1 MTKITIGARSSKL
14 SLAYVA
20 KVKEL
25 LLKNNNDLKEENIN
39 FKAIKTSGDL
49 NLNKNISEIGG
60 KNLFCKEIEESLFK
74 KEIDIAVHSLKDME
88 ANENKSLL
96 IGAYLKRNDY
106 RDVIISEKIK
116 NISDLRNGVKIG
128 SSSKRREL
136 QLKKINS
143 NISVIN
149 IRGNIDTRI
158 NKINENKLDG
168 VILAAAGVKSLKL
181 DKKISLTFN
190 CDHILPAVGQGI
202 IAVQC
207 RKEDKI
213 KNLIKRINDNTTNL
227 CAIAERKMLQTIG
240 GDCDTA
246 IGGLAEIENHNLK
259 LKAQLFSDSGKES
272 FEYELTGREV
282 DASFIGKSVGEKIPL
297 KKRKNIKIIKAIII
311 SEILTP
317 EIPLFQ
323 TSKNN
328 ILKFCNTSI

>member
-1 MTKITIGARSSKL
+1 MTKITIGARGSKL
-14 SLAYVA
+14 SLAYVT

-25 LLKNNNDLKEENIN
+25 LVKNNKDLKEENIN

-60 KNLFCKEIEESLFK
+60 KNLFCKEIEESLLK

-88 ANENKSLL
+88 ANENEGLL

-259 LKAQLFSDSGKES
+259 LKAQLFSDSGQES

-282 DASFIGKSVGEKIPL
+282 DASFIGKSVGEKL
-297 KKRKNIKIIKAIII
+297 LNLAGEKFKKK
-311 SEILTP
+311 
-317 EIPLFQ
+317 
-323 TSKNN
+323 
-328 ILKFCNTSI
+328 

>member
-25 LLKNNNDLKEENIN
+25 LLKNNNDLKEEDIN

-49 NLNKNISEIGG
+49 NLNENISEIGG
-60 KNLFCKEIEESLFK
+60 KNLFCKEIEESLLK

-88 ANENKSLL
+88 ADENESLL

-136 QLKKINS
+136 QLKKINN
-143 NISVIN
+143 NISIVN

-190 CDHILPAVGQGI
+190 CEHILPAVGQGI

-207 RKEDKI
+207 RKEDEI
-213 KNLIKRINDNTTNL
+213 KNLIKTINDNTTSL

-240 GDCDTA
+240 GDCNTA
-246 IGGLAEIENHNLK
+246 IGGLAEIKNHNLK
-259 LKAQLFSDSGKES
+259 LKAQLFSDSGQES

-282 DASFIGKSVGEKIPL
+282 DASFIGKSVGEKL
-297 KKRKNIKIIKAIII
+297 LDLAGEKFKKK
-311 SEILTP
+311 
-317 EIPLFQ
+317 
-323 TSKNN
+323 
-328 ILKFCNTSI
+328 